1 MAKKQNNNNF
11 NKNNSNNNS
20 NGNNNNNNGNNNF
33 FNNNPLMIFVI
44 FSIVTIFAFKAI
56 FPEDQMGSATN
67 SNMQAYGQTQNKTI
81 AYSDLKKLISSGK
94 IEYVGIGNTQIRA
107 VSKMGSGQATTY
119 TARRVIPD
127 ETLISAL
134 EENGIN
140 YGGINEENILAD
152 ILFGWVLPIFIFFA
166 IWMFIA
172 KRMQKSMGGG
182 SGGILGIGSSKK
194 MINSEKPNVTFDDM
208 AGNKEAKEEVQEIV
222 DFLKSPDRYVRLG
235 AQIPKGVLLV
245 GPPGTGKTLLAKAVA
260 GEANVEFLSVSGSA
274 FIEMFVGVG
283 ASRVRD
289 LFEQAKKV
297 APAIIFIDEID
308 AIGKSRASGG
318 PMGGNDEREQT
329 LNQLLAEMDGF
340 STEHAPV
347 IVLAA
352 TNRPEVL
359 DPALLRPG
367 RFDRQVLVDK
377 PDFEGRVEILNVHI
391 KEVKLGK
398 NVNLREIAKMTAGLA
413 GADLANIINEAALL
427 AGRAS
432 KDQVDPSDF
441 KEAVERQIA
450 GLEKKSKRISPKE
463 RKIVAYH
470 ESGHALIAEITKGA
484 NKVNKVSIVPR
495 GLAALGYTLNTPEE
509 NKYLMQKHELIAE
522 VDVLLGGRAAEE
534 VFIGEISTG
543 AGNDLER
550 ATGIIKSM
558 ATVYGMS
565 DIAGLMVL
573 EKRSNQFLGGQTQK
587 DFSDAMAKDL
597 DDHTKKLLN
606 ERYEIVL
613 QELRDNSAAIEQ
625 MTAELLDIEVIS
637 GERVREII
645 KENGGTVFEDGD
657 LHTDAIVSDDKVKT
671 KTEETQEPKIE
682 TQEEKKDNE

>member
-1 MAKKQNNNNF
+1 MAKNKQNNNS
-11 NKNNSNNNS
+11 NK
-20 NGNNNNNNGNNNF
+20 NNNNNDNNNNF
-33 FNNNPLMIFVI
+33 FNNNPLLIFVI

-56 FPEDQMGSATN
+56 FPEGQMGEATN
-67 SNMQAYGQTQNKTI
+67 SNIQAFGQTSNKTV

-94 IEYVGIGNTQIRA
+94 IQYVGIGNTQIKA
-107 VSKMGSGQATTY
+107 VSKSGNGQVITY

-127 ETLISAL
+127 ETLISTL
-134 EENGIN
+134 EKNGIN
-140 YGGINEENILAD
+140 YGGINEENVLAD

-377 PDFEGRVEILNVHI
+377 PDYEGRVEILNVHI
-391 KEVKLGK
+391 KDVKLGK
-398 NVNLREIAKMTAGLA
+398 NVDLKEIAKMTAGLA

-463 RKIVAYH
+463 RRIVAYH

-645 KENGGTVFEDGD
+645 KENGGTVFEDED
-657 LHTDAIVSDDKVKT
+657 LHSEAIVEEIN
-671 KTEETQEPKIE
+671 TEA
-682 TQEEKKDNE
+682 KDISNENKDSNI